1 MRTLRFGRTNVT
13 VPAISLGTWGHGGP
27 NKNEGVSVGWTGH
40 DDRLAKEALIEAYR
54 RGITHWDTADAYG
67 GGHAEQLIGDV
78 FAHDVPRSAI
88 FVATKFGYVKG
99 PANHYY
105 DTPFMRVQLEA
116 SLANMRTDAVDLY
129 YFHHC
134 DFGPDDRYFD
144 DALEQAR
151 RFRDEGKIRFLGL
164 SDWNASRIMRV
175 IERVDPDAVQ
185 PYRNLLDD
193 DYESSGLKRWVDAH
207 DLGVAF
213 FSPLKHGLLLGKYDA
228 PQTFGEGDFR
238 SGVPDFRDAEVIAR
252 MKRAA
257 AAMRARFADHP
268 EPVLH
273 AVTGALLAGNPTATV
288 LLGQRN
294 AKQVDAA
301 ARVGEALS
309 PDDAAWVRGVYRGTI
324 EV

>member
-1 MRTLRFGRTNVT
+1 MRALRFGRTNVH

-27 NKNEGVSVGWTGH
+27 NTNEGVSVGWSGH
-40 DDRLAKEALIEAYR
+40 DDRLAKEALVAAYR
-54 RGITHWDTADAYG
+54 AGITHWDTADAYG
-67 GGHAEQLIGDV
+67 GGHAEQLIGEV

-88 FVATKFGYVKG
+88 FAATKFGYVKG

-105 DTPFMRVQLEA
+105 DVAFMRAQLEA

-134 DFGPDDRYFD
+134 DFGPDDVYFD
-144 DALEQAR
+144 AALAQAR
-151 RFRDEGKIRFLGL
+151 RFREEGKIRFLGL
-164 SDWNASRIMRV
+164 SDWNASRIMKFV
-175 IERVDPDAVQ
+175 ERVDPDVVQ

-193 DYESSGLKRWVDAH
+193 DYESSGLKRWVDDH

-238 SGVPDFRDAEVIAR
+238 SGVSDFRDAAIIER
-252 MKRAA
+252 MKHAA
-257 AAMRARFADHP
+257 AAMRERFATHP

-294 AKQVDAA
+294 PRQAEAASKAGEPLTAEDA
-301 ARVGEALS
+301 E
-309 PDDAAWVRGVYRGTI
+309 WVREVYRGTI
-324 EV
+324 PV